1 MSAEGKHTVTYSPQP
16 IKKAIDI
23 SSCIVMSDGGW
34 LDPSNHFDVTAPFIE
49 RGSREP
55 TEKAIIDSKYKTVQF
70 ITYKNTLLYLHGKYK
85 EKAYWKNIGITI
97 DPYEYSSGLEGF
109 REYARVALQMNEP
122 SFAGFVNLKYNKLCV
137 KNNLSPSDIF

>member
-1 MSAEGKHTVTYSPQP
+1 MTTELKHTVSYNSVP

-23 SSCIVMSDGGW
+23 SSHIVMRDGGW
-34 LDPSNHFDVTAPFIE
+34 LDPSNHFYVKVPFIE

-55 TEKAIIDSKYKTVQF
+55 TEKAIIDAKYKTVQF
-70 ITYKNTLLYLHGKYK
+70 IAYKNTLLYLHGKYK
-85 EKAYWKNIGITI
+85 DKSYWKNIGITI

-122 SFAGFVNLKYNKLCV
+122 SFAGFVNLKYNQLCV
-137 KNNLSPSDIF
+137 ENHLSPSDLF